1 MKKILYIGD
10 SHYLFVGLSA
20 VLNEI
25 KSENI
30 LWCDVLRSKV
40 TDIALEN
47 KIVDNSFTDVIIFNI
62 IDSNVFDCAMM
73 ARSLSDRSKGKIVA
87 VGSDHHLSIFTAISG
102 YNFTLISKLSSHNDI
117 VRIISAKIKNE
128 KYYKIATPSKALT
141 KSELDVLIL
150 LMQCYSMNDITKNLG
165 KSRKNISSH
174 RMNIAKKL
182 GFSRWQFMQFI
193 AKSNTYKKYNKII
206 FDVL

>member
-1 MKKILYIGD
+1 MTKILYIGD

-20 VLNEI
+20 VLNAI
-25 KSENI
+25 NSENI

-40 TDIALEN
+40 TDFALEN
-47 KIVDNSFTDVIIFNI
+47 KIVDNSFTDVIIFNLI
-62 IDSNVFDCAMM
+62 EENVFDCAIM

-87 VGSDHHLSIFTAISG
+87 VGSDRHLSMFTAISG

-117 VRIISAKIKNE
+117 VRIISTKIQNE
-128 KYYKIATPSKALT
+128 KSYKVAIPSKAVT

-165 KSRKNISSH
+165 KNRKNISSH
-174 RMNIAKKL
+174 RMSIAKKL

-193 AKSNTYKKYNKII
+193 AKSYAYKKYNKII
-206 FDVL
+206 FDVV